1 MSKYRIHITYSPYR
15 VTFNRV
21 TLSALLLVV
30 LQCLPSSLMT
40 WIDKSSLT
48 ALTLPPLFIW
58 IYCSLFCISKLSQSK
73 PSQSALRQSVLR
85 QSTQRNSL
93 NQLDLML
100 SDEGVVHI
108 VDGVSC
114 DKFMNLIR
122 KRLTS
127 SQTNDIFQLHGSSQL
142 FPWGICLE
150 MTRVKQKWSN
160 KDHAHFCWVLKNE
173 CSERDYRRL
182 CRAVIYVRKGYGL
195 RDKMNVS

>member
-1 MSKYRIHITYSPYR
+1 MSKYRIHISYSPYR

-30 LQCLPSSLMT
+30 LQCLPSSLLS
-40 WIDKSSLT
+40 WIDEITLT
-48 ALTLPPLFIW
+48 ALTLPPLLIW
-58 IYCSLFCISKLSQSK
+58 IYRSLFCQSKLSQSK
-73 PSQSALRQSVLR
+73 PSQSMQ
-85 QSTQRNSL
+85 TNSL

-127 SQTNDIFQLHGSSQL
+127 SQTNDIFQLHGASQL
-142 FPWGICLE
+142 FPWGISLE
-150 MTRVKQKWSN
+150 MTRVKQKWSD

>member
-1 MSKYRIHITYSPYR
+1 MSKYRIHISYSPYR

-21 TLSALLLVV
+21 TLSALMLVV
-30 LQCLPSSLMT
+30 LQCLPSSLLS
-40 WIDKSSLT
+40 WIDETTLI
-48 ALTLPPLFIW
+48 ALTLPLLLIW
-58 IYCSLFCISKLSQSK
+58 IHCSLFCQSKLSQSK
-73 PSQSALRQSVLR
+73 PSQSMQ
-85 QSTQRNSL
+85 TNSL

-127 SQTNDIFQLHGSSQL
+127 SQTNDIFQLHGASQL

-150 MTRVKQKWSN
+150 MARVKQKWSD

>member
-1 MSKYRIHITYSPYR
+1 VSKYRIHLSYSPYR

-30 LQCLPSSLMT
+30 LQYLPSSLLT
-40 WIDKSSLT
+40 WIDETTVT
-48 ALTLPPLFIW
+48 ALTLPPLLIW
-58 IYCSLFCISKLSQSK
+58 IGLSYFC
-73 PSQSALRQSVLR
+73 
-85 QSTQRNSL
+85 QSTQSNSL

-122 KRLTS
+122 KRLTY
-127 SQTNDIFQLHGSSQL
+127 SQTGDIFQLHGASQL
-142 FPWGICLE
+142 YPWGMSLE
-150 MTRVKQKWSN
+150 MTRVKRKWSD
-160 KDHAHFCWVLKNE
+160 KGYAHFCWVLKNE

>member
-1 MSKYRIHITYSPYR
+1 MSKYRIHISYSPYR
-15 VTFNRV
+15 VTLNRV
-21 TLSALLLVV
+21 TLSVLLLVV

-40 WIDKSSLT
+40 WIDETTLI
-48 ALTLPPLFIW
+48 ALTLPPFIVW
-58 IYCSLFCISKLSQSK
+58 IGLSFFC
-73 PSQSALRQSVLR
+73 
-85 QSTQRNSL
+85 QSTQSNSL

-114 DKFMNLIR
+114 DTFMSLIR

-127 SQTNDIFQLHGSSQL
+127 SQTNDIFQLHGASQL

-150 MTRVKQKWSN
+150 MARVKQKWSD

>member
-1 MSKYRIHITYSPYR
+1 
-15 VTFNRV
+15 
-21 TLSALLLVV
+21 
-30 LQCLPSSLMT
+30 MT
-40 WIDKSSLT
+40 WIDETTLT
-48 ALTLPPLFIW
+48 ALTLPLLLIW
-58 IYCSLFCISKLSQSK
+58 IHCSLFCQFKLNQSKLSQSK
-73 PSQSALRQSVLR
+73 PSQSKPSQSK
-85 QSTQRNSL
+85 QTNSL

-114 DKFMNLIR
+114 DKFMSLIR

-127 SQTNDIFQLHGSSQL
+127 SQTNDIFQLHGASQL

-150 MTRVKQKWSN
+150 MARVKQKWSD

>member
-1 MSKYRIHITYSPYR
+1 MSKYRIHISYSPYR

-40 WIDKSSLT
+40 WIDETTLT
-48 ALTLPPLFIW
+48 ALTLPLLLIW
-58 IYCSLFCISKLSQSK
+58 IYWSPFWQSKLSQSK
-73 PSQSALRQSVLR
+73 PSQSMQ
-85 QSTQRNSL
+85 TNSL

-127 SQTNDIFQLHGSSQL
+127 SQTNDIFQLHGASQL

-150 MTRVKQKWSN
+150 MARVKQKWSD